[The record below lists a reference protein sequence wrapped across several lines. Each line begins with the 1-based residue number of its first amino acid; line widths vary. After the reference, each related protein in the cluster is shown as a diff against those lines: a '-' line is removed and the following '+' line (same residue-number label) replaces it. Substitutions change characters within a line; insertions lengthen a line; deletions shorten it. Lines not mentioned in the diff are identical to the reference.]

1 MGKVIGELLPVAAG
15 VAISP
20 IPIIAVILMLLSRGH
35 AARNSTGFLTG
46 WVVGIIVV
54 TVVAMLLVGLAPN
67 RSGGKPSTVSSVL
80 KVGFGLLLVVL
91 AAREWRKR
99 PKPGETA
106 VMPKWMSA
114 LDSFT
119 FGKALSLGLVLLL
132 DPTVN
137 LPLCLTAGTTIGAA
151 HLSVGGEVVALAV
164 FTLIGASTV
173 AVPVIG
179 YFVARDW
186 MVPRLKSL
194 RGWLEQN
201 SATVMAVLFLVIGV
215 VALGHGIGELSS

>member
-1 MGKVIGELLPVAAG
+1 MGTVIGQLLPLAAV

-20 IPIIAVILMLLSRGH
+20 IPIIAVILFLLSRH
-35 AARNSTGFLTG
+35 AVKTSTGFLTG
-46 WVVGIIVV
+46 WVGGIVV
-54 TVVAMLLVGLAPN
+54 VTGVAALLVGQVAN

-80 KVGFGLLLVVL
+80 KLVFGLLLIVL

-99 PKPGETA
+99 PKPGEKA

-114 LDSFT
+114 IDSFG
-119 FGKALSLGLVLLL
+119 FGKALGLGLLLL
-132 DPTVN
+132 ADPTVN
-137 LPLCLTAGTTIGAA
+137 LPMCLTAGTTIGAA
-151 HLSVGGEVVALAV
+151 HLSGGGEVVAVAV

-173 AVPVIG
+173 AAPVIG
-179 YFVARDW
+179 YLLARDR
-186 MVPRLKSL
+186 MARPLESL

-201 SATVMAVLFLVIGV
+201 SATIVAVLLLVIGV

>member
-1 MGKVIGELLPVAAG
+1 MGAVIGSLLPLAVG

-20 IPIIAVILMLLSRGH
+20 IPIIAVILMLLSRRP
-35 AARNSTGFLTG
+35 ARTSTGFLTG
-46 WVVGIIVV
+46 WVVGIVVV
-54 TVVAMLLVGLAPN
+54 TVVAMLLVGLAAN
-67 RSGGKPSTVSSVL
+67 RSGGRPSTVSSVL

-106 VMPKWMSA
+106 VTPKWMSA
-114 LDSFT
+114 IDSFT
-119 FGKALSLGLVLLL
+119 FGKALGLGLVLLL

-151 HLSVGGEVVALAV
+151 HLSAGGDVVAVAV

-173 AVPVIG
+173 AAPVIG

-201 SATVMAVLFLVIGV
+201 SATIVSVLLLVIGAG
-215 VALGHGIGELSS
+215 ALGHGIGGLSS